1 MTTKNLPPIEYLRK
15 RLRYDGE
22 TGKLFWLDYP
32 TMSAQWRGKL
42 ADKEAF
48 TAISHGYRI
57 GRLGGVNYPAH
68 RVIWAITQGCWP
80 AGEIDH
86 INGIRSDNRIENLR
100 LVTRSENHKNTKRPK
115 HNSSGFIGVSWHIGC
130 NKWQAYIKIS
140 GKVRYLGMF
149 DHLDDAVN
157 ARHSAEKTLCF
168 HKNHGRS

>member
-86 INGIRSDNRIENLR
+86 INGVRDDNRIENLR
-100 LVTRSENHKNTKRPK
+100 DVDRLDQRRNMKRYASNVSGVAGVCFDKTR
-115 HNSSGFIGVSWHIGC
+115 GLWV
-130 NKWQAYIKIS
+130 AYIQS
-140 GKVRYLGMF
+140 EYLLKRLGRF
-149 DHLDDAVN
+149 RTLEEAAA
-157 ARHSAEKTLCF
+157 ARKAAERLYGF
-168 HKNHGRS
+168 HDNHGR